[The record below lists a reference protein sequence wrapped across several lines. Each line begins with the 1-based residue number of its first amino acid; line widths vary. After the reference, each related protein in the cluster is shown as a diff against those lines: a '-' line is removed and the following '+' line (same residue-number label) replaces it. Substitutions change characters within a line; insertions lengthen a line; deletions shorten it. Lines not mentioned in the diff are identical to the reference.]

1 MDESNSIITL
11 ETHAVTS
18 GSYNAM
24 LSSTLTA
31 GKTYTAYVVNYN
43 GTGNSQRTSF
53 AISTPSGGNNEGNN
67 NSNNN
72 SSNNNENT
80 SSNSNKSNNQSK
92 TDGNQVQ
99 DSSTKTG
106 DENNLLLWIF
116 LLFGFLAA
124 FTSIGI
130 LKNEYK
136 KIRGCRKQ
144 PLVRWDLFII
154 YYLFLVLTRNIGW
167 YIIHI

>member
-99 DSSTKTG
+99 DSSPKTG
-106 DENNLLLWIF
+106 DENNLLLWVPIIWIF
-116 LLFGFLAA
+116 SSFYQYRD
-124 FTSIGI
+124 I
-130 LKNEYK
+130 K
-136 KIRGCRKQ
+136 KMNIRKSGA
-144 PLVRWDLFII
+144 VENS
-154 YYLFLVLTRNIGW
+154 YL
-167 YIIHI
+167 

>member
-106 DENNLLLWIF
+106 DENNLLLWVF

-130 LKNEYK
+130 LKK
-136 KIRGCRKQ
+136 WI
-144 PLVRWDLFII
+144 
-154 YYLFLVLTRNIGW
+154 
-167 YIIHI
+167 